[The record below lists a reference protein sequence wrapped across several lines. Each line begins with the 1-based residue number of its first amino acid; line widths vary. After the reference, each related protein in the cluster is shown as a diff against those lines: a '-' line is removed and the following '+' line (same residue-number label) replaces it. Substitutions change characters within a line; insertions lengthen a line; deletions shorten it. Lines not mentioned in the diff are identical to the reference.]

1 MPQRAAATVTRSRR
15 RMSWNGWRRVTGR
28 YCRVRRR
35 VLEWRSTGAR
45 STGSNYTKYPRIPH
59 GTNAHDAD
67 FSSSTPLIDVSHQ
80 SSPCQI
86 SPLNL
91 SWTYCVLQPDTQGN
105 CFIIKALLKFYES
118 SRSAP
123 SALLMIRPLKSP
135 RTITRHYRRYKANG
149 SNRKQLTYLTI
160 QHCPR
165 ICKR

>member
-1 MPQRAAATVTRSRR
+1 MPQRAAAIVTRSRR
-15 RMSWNGWRRVTGR
+15 RTSWNGWRRVTGR

-45 STGSNYTKYPRIPH
+45 STGSNYTKYPRTPH
-59 GTNAHDAD
+59 GTNAYDAD
-67 FSSSTPLIDVSHQ
+67 FGSLTPLIVVSHQ
-80 SSPCQI
+80 SSPCRI
-86 SPLNL
+86 SPLDL
-91 SWTYCVLQPDTQGN
+91 SRTYCVLQPDTQGN
-105 CFIIKALLKFYES
+105 CLRTEAPLKIHES

-123 SALLMIRPLKSP
+123 SALPMIRPLKSS
-135 RTITRHYRRYKANG
+135 RAIARHYRRYKANG